1 MSSAISSRLER
12 LRRPLRDPVP
22 IYLLIEG
29 GQSLLFALTFT
40 INMIYQVKVA
50 GLSPLE
56 MVLVGTILEATCFLF
71 EVPTGIVADLYSRRR
86 SILIGI
92 AIIGVGFVVEGAIPA
107 FIAIAAAQVIW
118 GIGYTFTSGATE
130 AWITDEI
137 GEDRV
142 GPVFLRGSQVSLI
155 GGIAGTV
162 LGTGLGLIALQLPI
176 VLGGVGMVALA
187 AALFVVM
194 PERHMQVTPAEDRST
209 FGHMRHTFVEGLRLA
224 RRRPVV
230 RTLNAISLI
239 VGLASEAFDR
249 LNQVSLLDR
258 FTFPRILGSDDPVMA
273 FGLSSLMGTG
283 LGLLATEL
291 LRRHRPESLGTG
303 TPARLLAG
311 LASVQVLA
319 TIGFVLMGNL
329 WLAFAMLWLRGIAGT
344 LMQPVSA
351 AWMNRN
357 LDSSL
362 RATVISMEGQANA
375 IGQVAGGPPLGW
387 IGSRVSVSAAIIASG
402 LVYAPVVGLYRSLRE
417 RWTVEPTTARASA
430 KAPDPLA

>member
-1 MSSAISSRLER
+1 MSTIRTR
-12 LRRPLRDPVP
+12 IDRVRRPAGNPVP

-29 GQSLLFALTFT
+29 GQAFLFALTFT
-40 INMIYQVKVA
+40 LNLIYQVTVA

-92 AIIGVGFVVEGAIPA
+92 AVIGIGFILEGSIPA
-107 FIAIAAAQVIW
+107 FVAIALAQVIW
-118 GIGYTFTSGATE
+118 GIGYTFTSGAVE

-137 GEDRV
+137 GEDAV
-142 GPVFLRGSQVSLI
+142 GPVFLRGSQVALI
-155 GGIAGTV
+155 GGIAGTL
-162 LGTGLGLIALQLPI
+162 LGTGLGLVALQLPI
-176 VLGGVGMVALA
+176 VLGGLGMIALA
-187 AALFVVM
+187 LMLFVVM
-194 PERHMQVTPAEDRST
+194 PERHMTVTPAEDRGT
-209 FGHMRHTFVEGLRLA
+209 FGHMKHTFVEGVRLA

-230 RTLNAISLI
+230 RTLIAISLV

-249 LNQVSLLDR
+249 LNQVSILDR
-258 FTFPRILGSDDPVMA
+258 FTDDFPHLFGSDSPALV
-273 FGLSSLMGTG
+273 FGLSSLVGTV

-291 LRRHRPESLGTG
+291 LRRHRPESLGAG

-311 LASVQVLA
+311 LAAVQVGA

-329 WLAFAMLWLRGIAGT
+329 WLAFGMLWLRGVAGT
-344 LMQPVSA
+344 LTGPVSA
-351 AWMNRN
+351 AWMNRH

-375 IGQVAGGPPLGW
+375 IGQVVGGPPLGW
-387 IGSRVSVSAAIIASG
+387 VGSRFSVATAI
-402 LVYAPVVGLYRSLRE
+402 V
-417 RWTVEPTTARASA
+417 
-430 KAPDPLA
+430 

>member
-1 MSSAISSRLER
+1 MSSITTRIDR
-12 LRRPLRDPVP
+12 FRRPAGNPVP

-29 GQSLLFALTFT
+29 GQAFLFALTFT
-40 INMIYQVKVA
+40 LNLIYQVTVA

-56 MVLVGTILEATCFLF
+56 MVLIGTILEATCFLF
-71 EVPTGIVADLYSRRR
+71 EIPTGIVADLYSRRR

-92 AIIGVGFVVEGAIPA
+92 AIIGAGFIVEGAIPA
-107 FIAIAAAQVIW
+107 FVAIAIAQVIW
-118 GIGYTFTSGATE
+118 GIGYTFTSGAVE

-137 GEDRV
+137 GEERV
-142 GPVFLRGSQVSLI
+142 GPVFLRGSQVALI

-176 VLGGVGMVALA
+176 VLGGIGMIVLA
-187 AALFVVM
+187 IALFIVM
-194 PERHMQVTPAEDRST
+194 PERHMTITPAEDRST
-209 FGHMRHTFVEGLRLA
+209 FGHMRHTFVEGIRLA
-224 RRRPVV
+224 RQRPVV
-230 RTLNAISLI
+230 RTLIAISLI

-249 LNQVSLLDR
+249 LNQVSILDR
-258 FTFPRILGSDDPVMA
+258 FVFPHLLGSDNPALV
-273 FGLSSLMGTG
+273 FGLSSLVGTV

-311 LASVQVLA
+311 LATVQVGA
-319 TIGFVLMGNL
+319 TIGFVLVGNL
-329 WLAFAMLWLRGIAGT
+329 WLALAMLWLRGAAGT
-344 LMQPVSA
+344 LIGPISA

-375 IGQVAGGPPLGW
+375 IGQVVGGPPLGW
-387 IGSRVSVSAAIIASG
+387 LGSRVSVSTAIVASG
-402 LVYAPVVGLYRSLRE
+402 AVLAPIVALYRSLRE
-417 RWTVEPTTARASA
+417 RGPVEAIDAEG
-430 KAPDPLA
+430 

>member
-1 MSSAISSRLER
+1 VSSIHTRIDR
-12 LRRPLRDPVP
+12 LRHPAGDPVP
-22 IYLLIEG
+22 VYLLIEG
-29 GQSLLFALTFT
+29 GQALLFSLTFT
-40 INMIYQVKVA
+40 LNLIYQVKVA

-92 AIIGVGFVVEGAIPA
+92 AMIGLGFIVEGAIPA
-107 FIAIAAAQVIW
+107 FVAIALAQVIW
-118 GIGYTFTSGATE
+118 GIGYTFTSGAVE
-130 AWITDEI
+130 AWITDEV
-137 GEDRV
+137 GEERV
-142 GPVFLRGSQVSLI
+142 GHVFLRGSQIALI

-176 VLGGVGMVALA
+176 VLSGVGMIALTVL
-187 AALFVVM
+187 LFVIM
-194 PERHMQVTPAEDRST
+194 PERHMQITPAEERST

-230 RTLNAISLI
+230 RTLIAISLV

-249 LNQVSLLDR
+249 LNQVSILDR
-258 FTFPRILGSDDPVMA
+258 FAFPRILGSDDPVMV
-273 FGLSSLMGTG
+273 FGLSSLVGTA

-291 LRRHRPESLGTG
+291 LRRHRPESLGAG

-311 LASVQVLA
+311 LAAVQVGA
-319 TIGFVLMGNL
+319 TAGFVLMGNL
-329 WLAFAMLWLRGIAGT
+329 WLAFGMLWLRGVAGT
-344 LMQPVSA
+344 LIGPISA

-375 IGQVAGGPPLGW
+375 IGQVVGGPPLGW
-387 IGSRVSVSAAIIASG
+387 IGSRVSVSAAIVTSAVVLSPIIA
-402 LVYAPVVGLYRSLRE
+402 LYRGLRE
-417 RWTVEPTTARASA
+417 RPEGIAVTDDIEPV
-430 KAPDPLA
+430 APLPEA